1 MSGFTTASEYEK
13 EFDPQMYLSEYFN
26 LGSGS
31 LADDYLKFVLGHMHK
46 TFTSGGVTGDTLIDI
61 GTGPSI
67 YQLLSTCESF
77 KEIIATW
84 FTNRELKELKK
95 WLNKDPGAFD
105 WSSTVKHVCDLE
117 GNGGKLKE
125 KEEMLRGKIKQ
136 VLMCDVSKSNPL
148 EPAVVP
154 KADCL
159 TATVC
164 LEAACKNYEAYGTA
178 LRNLSSLLKPNGCL
192 LLAGDLGASYY
203 QVGPNKVFSLS
214 VNEDFLQ
221 KVLTESGY
229 IIKKLEVFGKPEDAT
244 FDTSDYEGFYF
255 LHAQKG

>member
-13 EFDPQMYLSEYFN
+13 AFEPQMYLSEYFN

-46 TFTSGGVTGDTLIDI
+46 TFTS
-61 GTGPSI
+61 
-67 YQLLSTCESF
+67 
-77 KEIIATW
+77 
-84 FTNRELKELKK
+84 
-95 WLNKDPGAFD
+95 
-105 WSSTVKHVCDLE
+105 VKHVCDLE
-117 GNGGKLKE
+117 GNGVMGGGVPSDGKLKE

-136 VLMCDVSKSNPL
+136 VLMCDISKSNPL
-148 EPAVVP
+148 ESAVVP

-164 LEAACKNYEAYGTA
+164 LKAACKNDEAYGPA
-178 LRNLSSLLKPNGCL
+178 LRNLSSILKPNGCL
-192 LLAGDLGASYY
+192 LLAGGLGASYY
-203 QVGPNKVFSLS
+203 QVGPNTVFSLS
-214 VNEDFLQ
+214 VNEEFLK

-229 IIKKLEVFGKPEDAT
+229 IIKKLEVFWKPEGAN

-255 LHAQKG
+255 LHAQKS